1 MTSTSAA
8 IQPLESQVGGHPG
21 VLTTENGLL
30 LIKPAVPTEVAFY
43 ERLKQDSNLEGLRVF
58 TPTFLGTLELMGK
71 IDETSSTVSE
81 AIVSAEEKEFIV
93 LENLSFPFLKPNI
106 LDVKLGTV
114 LHDKNAPPEKA
125 ARKQKYARDTT
136 SFETGIRLTAFQV
149 YDNITCQPV
158 HTPKSYGRSLKAA
171 QLSEGIA
178 KFFPC
183 CSPTSQT
190 SDTPSSS
197 SGLPKETLEPILRA
211 IYEEVAEMREVY
223 SSLEIRAVG
232 ASLLIIYEADW
243 TRAEQSL
250 RSFGED
256 KEEDDEEDVDDD
268 DDDED
273 ECNSKRPGP
282 PFVAKLID
290 FAHTYLAPNEGP

>member
-1 MTSTSAA
+1 
-8 IQPLESQVGGHPG
+8 LKSQVAGHAG
-21 VLTTENGLL
+21 ISTIENESL

-158 HTPKSYGRSLKAA
+158 QSCGRSLKAA
-171 QLSEGIA
+171 QLGEGIA
-178 KFFPC
+178 KFFPL

-250 RSFGED
+250 RSFSED
-256 KEEDDEEDVDDD
+256 NEEDGDDIDDDDIDDDDNDD

-273 ECNSKRPGP
+273 ESNSKRPGP